1 MLKTLATVLLA
12 AAVLPAAERPNI
24 VIMMADDMGF
34 SDIGCYGSEIRTPN
48 IDGLARKGLRFTQ
61 FYNAGRCC
69 PTRASLLTGLYAHQ
83 TGVGHMTNEADFRFD
98 LGYDAYRGQ
107 LNRSCVTIAEALRP
121 AGYRT
126 LMAGKWHVG
135 TYPGMWPVDRGFERF
150 FGLIRGASNFFRPA
164 PDKLLTL
171 DRQRVIPGEDFY
183 TTDAFTDN
191 AIEFVEEAE
200 RLDDGQPFFL
210 YLAYT
215 SPHWPLHAW
224 PEDIEKYRGKYRAG
238 WEQLRRSRLE
248 SMKRIGLLKDSVE
261 LTEQNSLPWNALP
274 ESLQDEMDLRMA
286 VYAAMI
292 DRMDQNIGRL
302 VGKLSALGELENTLI
317 FFLADNGGCAEGGQ
331 IGRGP
336 VSNIWTREGYSHSY
350 GQGWANASNTP
361 FRRFKHWV
369 DEGGIATPLVV
380 HWPAE
385 IDGDGSWVS
394 EPSHL
399 IDLMATSLDV
409 AGAQYPSTF
418 EGRPIT
424 PLEGKSLRPVF
435 QGRTVEREAIYWE
448 HEGNRAVRMGRWK
461 LVAKHGEAWRL
472 HDMNAD
478 RSETRNVGPVNPRI
492 REKMIAMYEAWAA
505 RVGVL
510 PWPPKRKP
518 GYEPQSIPYPNM
530 ADY

>member
-1 MLKTLATVLLA
+1 MRVVPFVLLLA
-12 AAVLPAAERPNI
+12 AAAGAAERPNI

-34 SDIGCYGSEIRTPN
+34 SDIGCYGSEIQTPN
-48 IDGLARKGLRFTQ
+48 VDKLAANGVRFTQ

-69 PTRASLLTGLYAHQ
+69 PTRASLLTGLYAHLA
-83 TGVGHMTNEADFRFD
+83 GVGHMTNEADFRFD
-98 LGYDAYRGQ
+98 LGYEGYRGQ
-107 LNRSCVTIAEALRP
+107 LNRQCVTIAEALEP

-135 TYPGMWPVDRGFERF
+135 TYPGMWPTDRGFARF

-171 DRQRVIPGEDFY
+171 DRQRVIPGKDFY

-191 AIEFVEEAE
+191 AIDFVREADE
-200 RLDDGQPFFL
+200 RDDEQPFFL

-224 PEDIEKYRGKYRAG
+224 PEDIAKYRGRYRQG
-238 WEQLRRSRLE
+238 WQELRKSRLAR
-248 SMKRIGLLKDSVE
+248 MQRIGLLKESVR
-261 LTEQNSLPWNALP
+261 LTEQDSLPWDALP
-274 ESLQDEMDLRMA
+274 ASLQDEMDLRMA

-292 DRMDQNIGRL
+292 DRMDQNIGKL
-302 VGKLSALGELENTLI
+302 VQTLTELGELDNTLI

-336 VSNIWTREGYSHSY
+336 VSNMWTREGYSHSY

-380 HWPAE
+380 QWPEAIE
-385 IDGDGSWVS
+385 GGGRWVR
-394 EPSHL
+394 EPAHL
-399 IDLMATSLDV
+399 IDLMATALDV
-409 AGAQYPSTF
+409 SGAEYPETLN
-418 EGRPIT
+418 GNPIR
-424 PLEGKSLRPVF
+424 PLEGESLRPAF
-435 QGRTVEREAIYWE
+435 GGGSIDREAIYWE
-448 HEGNRAVRMGRWK
+448 HEGNRAVRMGKWK

-472 HDMNAD
+472 HDMDAD
-478 RSETRNVGPVNPRI
+478 RSELRDVGAANASV
-492 REKMIAMYEAWAA
+492 REQMTALYEAWARRA
-505 RVGVL
+505 GVL
-510 PWPPKRKP
+510 PWRPQRKP
-518 GYEPQSIPYPNM
+518 GYAPPDTPYPDM